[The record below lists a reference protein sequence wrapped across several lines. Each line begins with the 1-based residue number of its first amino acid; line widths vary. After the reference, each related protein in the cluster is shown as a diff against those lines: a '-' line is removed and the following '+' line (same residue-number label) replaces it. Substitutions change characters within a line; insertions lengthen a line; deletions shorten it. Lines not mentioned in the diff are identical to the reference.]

1 MANGATV
8 AWDTDGIPNGNSVV
22 GTISPTSATTAV
34 YTAPTALPPL
44 DPVSIHATETSP
56 AGNSIT
62 AFATVTITSNIAVS
76 VSPAAA
82 TIATGQRMPFTAT
95 VSNTADTTV
104 GWFVNGVTNGNSTTG
119 EICEAGSNPCVP
131 PGAPVSGTVDYLAP
145 ASAPAVNPVTL
156 TATSHA
162 QPSQSGTAMVVVEA
176 ASGGSV
182 SVAISPAYAFL
193 APSNGALSTQ
203 QFSAT
208 VIGSTNQNV
217 AWSVQ
222 SGVAGRGCA
231 GAACGSVSASGMYAA
246 PTIAPSPNAVTVVA
260 TSQADPTKSAFATIA
275 LTNGPM
281 IEILA
286 PSSVMAG
293 AAESFPL
300 SVQGANFAA
309 GSGSE
314 SSEILLN
321 GAPRATTCA
330 TATVCT
336 TTLNPMDV
344 QVAGT
349 LTIQIQN
356 PGSPGALSNPVPM
369 VVEPFDVSTG
379 TISLSSA
386 LPVATGQDIIVVEP
400 TTAAA
405 SSPINVDFVGY
416 LSGGNTC
423 GVQGSPL
430 AVTRPAFG
438 SAKIPICVHGN
449 SLDAAFTYA
458 FTGPGDATGGGD
470 IGVTASSIPGLLPN
484 MLELQLQ
491 ISSTTVPGARSL
503 FITTL
508 NGDRAVATGM
518 LEVQ

>member
-1 MANGATV
+1 MTNGATV
-8 AWDTDGIPNGNSVV
+8 TWDTDGIPNGNSAV

-44 DPVSIHATETSP
+44 DPVNIHATETSP

-62 AFATVTITSNIAVS
+62 ASATVTITSNIAVS
-76 VSPAAA
+76 ITPAAA
-82 TIATGQRMPFTAT
+82 TIATGQRLSFTAT

-104 GWFVNGVTNGNSTTG
+104 TWLVNGVTNGNSITG
-119 EICEAGSNPCVP
+119 EICQAGSNPCVP
-131 PGAPVSGTVDYLAP
+131 PAGPVSGTVDYLAA
-145 ASAPAVNPVTL
+145 ASAPAADPVTL
-156 TATSHA
+156 TARSHA
-162 QPSQSGTAMVVVEA
+162 QPSRSGTAIVVVEA
-176 ASGGSV
+176 ASSGSV
-182 SVAISPAYAFL
+182 SVAISPAYAFQ
-193 APSNGALSTQ
+193 APSSGTLSTQ
-203 QFSAT
+203 QFFAT
-208 VIGSTNQNV
+208 VMGSTNQNV

-222 SGVAGRGCA
+222 SGVAGQGCA
-231 GAACGSVSASGMYAA
+231 GAACGSVNAIGIYTA
-246 PTIAPSPNAVTVVA
+246 PTIAPSPNAVTLVA
-260 TSQADPTKSAFATIA
+260 TSQADPTKSAFAAIA

-281 IEILA
+281 IEAIA

-300 SVQGANFAA
+300 SVQGANFTA
-309 GSGSE
+309 GTGSA

-321 GAPRATTCA
+321 GVPRATTCA
-330 TATVCT
+330 TATICT
-336 TTLNPMDV
+336 TMLNPMDV
-344 QVAGT
+344 QMAGT

-379 TISLSSA
+379 TISLSSS

-405 SSPINVDFVGY
+405 SSPIDVDFVGY
-416 LSGGNTC
+416 LSGGNNC

-430 AVTRPAFG
+430 TVTRPASG
-438 SAKIPICVHGN
+438 SAEVPICVHGN
-449 SLDAAFTYA
+449 GLDAALTYA
-458 FTGPGDATGGGD
+458 FTGPDGVPNGGD
-470 IGVTASSIPGLLPN
+470 IGVTASSITGLLPN
-484 MLELQLQ
+484 MVELQLQ
-491 ISSTTVPGARSL
+491 ISSTTAPGARSL